1 MIHELKIAPKYFEGV
16 ISGRKTFEVR
26 KDDGNYQEND
36 VLILKEYDNNS
47 FTGNEYAVIV
57 TYVQH
62 DEYCK
67 DGYCIL
73 SFKRDNYRNTLRV
86 IRSLGYNTE
95 VFDSI
100 ERTDIFFYKD
110 SKEEK
115 IIYAASYEKDQTSYF
130 NVHYGCLS
138 IAHPYDE
145 DERIACYFYDGTAD
159 ATTEDVIKEIEE
171 VDFEI
176 DQEYDYGDERI
187 YFTNAEMIIEKY
199 VKQYNYRK
207 IE

>member
-1 MIHELKIAPKYFEGV
+1 MIHELKIAPKYFEGI
-16 ISGRKTFEVR
+16 ISGRKTFVVR
-26 KDDGNYQEND
+26 KDDRNYQEND

-110 SKEEK
+110 SEEEK
-115 IIYAASYEKDQTSYF
+115 IIYVASYEKDQSLYF
-130 NVHYGCLS
+130 NVHYGHLHSC
-138 IAHPYDE
+138 YE
-145 DERIACYFYDGTAD
+145 DEMVSCLFYDGTAD
-159 ATTEDVIKEIEE
+159 ATSEEVIKEIDE
-171 VDFEI
+171 VDYEI

-187 YFTNAEMIIEKY
+187 YFTNAEMIIETY

>member
-16 ISGRKTFEVR
+16 ISGRKTFDVR

-100 ERTDIFFYKD
+100 ERIDIFFYKD
-110 SKEEK
+110 SEEK
-115 IIYAASYEKDQTSYF
+115 KTIYVASYEKDQNLYF
-130 NVHYGCLS
+130 NVHYGHLIEHSCYEDKMVSCL
-138 IAHPYDE
+138 
-145 DERIACYFYDGTAD
+145 FYDGTAD
-159 ATTEDVIKEIEE
+159 ATTEEVIKEIDE
-171 VDFEI
+171 VDYEI

-187 YFTNAEMIIEKY
+187 YFTNAEMIIETY
-199 VKQYNYRK
+199 VKQYYYRK